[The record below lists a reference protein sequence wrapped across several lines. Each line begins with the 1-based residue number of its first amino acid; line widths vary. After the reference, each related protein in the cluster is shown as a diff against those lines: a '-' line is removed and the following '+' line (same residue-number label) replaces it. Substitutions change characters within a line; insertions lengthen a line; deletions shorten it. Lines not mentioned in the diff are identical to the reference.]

1 MLQPLVN
8 KTKTKNVKII
18 EPKQH
23 CLRDIVPYSF
33 FFFFLLLLVFCLFV
47 FTQTLRLNE

>member
-23 CLRDIVPYSF
+23 WVEVPIYF
-33 FFFFLLLLVFCLFV
+33 FYDHFY
-47 FTQTLRLNE
+47 RKI